1 MSHYI
6 NECYILSTLDLRK
19 INPSLMIFKLN
30 GEVGD
35 FVQGRVCLHFLGKR
49 RSQVDYGSLATFLI
63 ECFQAIFLENQT
75 DKAIN

>member
-1 MSHYI
+1 
-6 NECYILSTLDLRK
+6 
-19 INPSLMIFKLN
+19 MIFKLN